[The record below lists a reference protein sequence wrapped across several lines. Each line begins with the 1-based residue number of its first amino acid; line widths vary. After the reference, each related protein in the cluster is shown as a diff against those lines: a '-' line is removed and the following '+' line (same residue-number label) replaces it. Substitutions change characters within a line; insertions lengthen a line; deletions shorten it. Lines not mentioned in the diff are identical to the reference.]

1 LKLTLN
7 PVVMI
12 VSHVLMLLCFR
23 VDRTKRKEG
32 RVCRC

>member
-1 LKLTLN
+1 
-7 PVVMI
+7 MI

-32 RVCRC
+32 GVCRC